1 MQNVHKTASGLWGAF
16 SQPKGK
22 PATPVVQ
29 PAGLLSAPAARQ
41 ASSSGQWGGW
51 GPAAFAVGG
60 ALMAGALAGTAY
72 YHRADIET
80 SYGALTQHMQYVGAL
95 WDKDAL
101 AERVRHLVE
110 GETMHGV
117 VFRT

>member
-1 MQNVHKTASGLWGAF
+1 VQNVHKTASGLWGAF
-16 SQPKGK
+16 SQSKGT
-22 PATPVVQ
+22 PATPVAR
-29 PAGLLSAPAARQ
+29 PAGLLPAPAALP
-41 ASSSGQWGGW
+41 ASSPGRGGW
-51 GPAAFAVGG
+51 GPAALAVGG

-80 SYGALTQHMQYVGAL
+80 SYGALSQHMQYVGAL
-95 WDKDAL
+95 WDKGAL
-101 AERVRHLVE
+101 AERVRRLVE

>member
-22 PATPVVQ
+22 PATPAAQ
-29 PAGLLSAPAARQ
+29 AAGLLPAPAAPP
-41 ASSSGQWGGW
+41 ASSTGRLGGW
-51 GPAAFAVGG
+51 GTAAYAVGG

-80 SYGALTQHMQYVGAL
+80 SYSALTQHMQYVGAL
-95 WDKDAL
+95 WEKDAL

-117 VFRT
+117 VFRM

>member
-16 SQPKGK
+16 SLPKGK
-22 PATPVVQ
+22 PATPVAQ
-29 PAGLLSAPAARQ
+29 PAGLLPAPSALP
-41 ASSSGQWGGW
+41 SSSSEPRGGW

-72 YHRADIET
+72 YRRADIET
-80 SYGALTQHMQYVGAL
+80 GYGALTQHMQYVGAL

-101 AERVRHLVE
+101 AERIRHLVE